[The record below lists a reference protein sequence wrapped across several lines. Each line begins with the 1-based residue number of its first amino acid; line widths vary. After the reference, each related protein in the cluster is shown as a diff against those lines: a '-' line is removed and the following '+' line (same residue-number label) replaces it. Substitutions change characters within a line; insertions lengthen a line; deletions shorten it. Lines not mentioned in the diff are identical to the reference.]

1 MTNFLRKNNF
11 SIILST
17 IIASMFLLATCSSE
31 QEQPQTDARNPET
44 QQLSDQPP
52 PQSQSNAPDQ
62 SSQQLSDEQRQ
73 QLQQR
78 LQQQMQQQQPPS
90 IEVSDE
96 ELETFSS
103 ALETIQTIYEDAQP
117 DMVEAIKEEGM
128 EPDRFSQ
135 IARSQQDP
143 QSDLDVS
150 DQEMQQF
157 NSALGEIREIQSG
170 IIEKQ
175 KTAVKEEG
183 MSPERFQEIL
193 TAVRQDQQLQQ
204 RLQSMQ

>member
-1 MTNFLRKNNF
+1 MVNFLRKNHF
-11 SIILST
+11 SILLAT
-17 IIASMFLLATCSSE
+17 LVAGLFLLAACSSQ
-31 QEQPQTDARNPET
+31 QEQSQTNSQDTQT
-44 QQLSDQPP
+44 QQLSN
-52 PQSQSNAPDQ
+52 QSPSQAQSNASSQ

-96 ELETFSS
+96 ELETFSN
-103 ALETIQTIYEDAQP
+103 ALQSIQTIYEDAQP
-117 DMVEAIKEEGM
+117 NMVEAIKDEGM
-128 EPDRFSQ
+128 EPNRFNQ
-135 IARSQQDP
+135 IARSQQNP

-150 DQEMQQF
+150 DPEMQQF
-157 NSALGEIREIQSG
+157 NSALSEIREIQSEV
-170 IIEKQ
+170 IEQQ
-175 KTAVKEEG
+175 KAAVKEEG
-183 MSPERFQEIL
+183 MAPERFQEIL

>member
-1 MTNFLRKNNF
+1 MISFLRKNHF
-11 SIILST
+11 SIITSI
-17 IIASMFLLATCSSE
+17 IIASLFLLVTCSSE
-31 QEQPQTDARNPET
+31 QEQPQTDARKSET
-44 QQLSDQPP
+44 QQPSDQPP
-52 PQSQSNAPDQ
+52 PQSQSNDPSQ
-62 SSQQLSDEQRQ
+62 SQQLSDEQRQ
-73 QLQQR
+73 QLQQQM
-78 LQQQMQQQQPPS
+78 QQQMQQQQPPS

-103 ALETIQTIYEDAQP
+103 ALQTIQTIHEDAQP
-117 DMVEAIKEEGM
+117 DITEAIKEEGM

-135 IARSQQDP
+135 IARSQQNP
-143 QSDLDVS
+143 QSNLEVS

-157 NSALGEIREIQSG
+157 NSAMSQVREIQSD

-175 KTAVKEEG
+175 KTAVQEEG